1 MINTRLGTS
10 RSYRSKRTKDKT
22 IIFDFDGV
30 LADSFEMFYSLISQ
44 SMYLAGLTISRTQ
57 YRNLFLGNIHE
68 EFIKFLKT
76 EEKYKLFTDF
86 RSNNYDRHY
95 ARTKLFD
102 EVVNFLQQIKES
114 YFIAIASSGKRDAIV
129 KLLQKNRIKHYFDLI
144 CATDK
149 MTKENMLMDIIS
161 KSGNNSR
168 ETIMVTDTV
177 GDLIVAKKM
186 GIKTVAV
193 TWGFHSAETLKSAK
207 PDYIARNFKILH
219 KQLEIL

>member
-68 EFIKFLKT
+68 EFKKFLKT
-76 EEKYKLFTDF
+76 DEKYKLFSNF
-86 RSNNYDRHY
+86 RSSNYDRYY
-95 ARTKLFD
+95 AYAKLFD
-102 EVVNFLQQIKES
+102 EVVNFLQQIKEN

-149 MTKENMLMDIIS
+149 MTKENMLMDIIA

>member
-1 MINTRLGTS
+1 MRLRTS

-44 SMYLAGLTISRTQ
+44 SMYFAGLTISRAQ
-57 YRNLFLGNIHE
+57 YRNLFLGNIHK
-68 EFIKFLKT
+68 EFRKFLKT

-177 GDLIVAKKM
+177 GDLVVAKKI

-193 TWGFHSAETLKSAK
+193 TWGFHSAKTLKSAK
-207 PDYIARNFKILH
+207 PDYIARNFKILR
-219 KQLEIL
+219 KQLEII

>member
-1 MINTRLGTS
+1 MHLKTS
-10 RSYRSKRTKDKT
+10 RSYRSKRIKDKT

-44 SMYLAGLTISRTQ
+44 SMHLAGLTISRTQ
-57 YRNLFLGNIHE
+57 YRDLFLGNVHR
-68 EFIKFLKT
+68 EFKNFLKT

-86 RSNNYDRHY
+86 RSSNYARYY

-102 EVVNFLQQIKES
+102 EVVNFLQQIKEN

-144 CATDK
+144 CTTDK
-149 MTKENMLMDIIS
+149 MTKENILMGIIS
-161 KSGNNSR
+161 ESGNNSR
-168 ETIMVTDTV
+168 ETTMVTDTV
-177 GDLIVAKKM
+177 GDLVVAKKI

-193 TWGFHSAETLKSAK
+193 TWGFHSAKTLKSAK

>member
-1 MINTRLGTS
+1 MRLRTS
-10 RSYRSKRTKDKT
+10 RSYQSKRTKDKT

-30 LADSFEMFYSLISQ
+30 LADSFEMFYLLISQ
-44 SMYLAGLTISRTQ
+44 SMYIAGFTISRTQ
-57 YRNLFLGNIHE
+57 YRNLFLGNIHK
-68 EFIKFLKT
+68 EFRKFLKT

-86 RSNNYDRHY
+86 RSSNYARYY

-102 EVVNFLQQIKES
+102 EVVNFLQQIKEN

-144 CATDK
+144 CTTDK
-149 MTKENMLMDIIS
+149 MTKENILMGIIS
-161 KSGNNSR
+161 ESGNNSR
-168 ETIMVTDTV
+168 ETTMVTDTV
-177 GDLIVAKKM
+177 GDLVVAKKI

-193 TWGFHSAETLKSAK
+193 TWGFHSAKTLKSAK

>member
-1 MINTRLGTS
+1 MINTHLRTS
-10 RSYRSKRTKDKT
+10 HSYRSKKTKDKT

-30 LADSFEMFYSLISQ
+30 LADSFEMFYLLISQ
-44 SMYLAGLTISRTQ
+44 SMYIAGFTISRTQ
-57 YRNLFLGNIHE
+57 YRNLFLGNIHK
-68 EFIKFLKT
+68 EFRKFLKT

-86 RSNNYDRHY
+86 RSSNYARYY

-102 EVVNFLQQIKES
+102 EVVNFLQQIKEN